1 MTQLWSSEDEES
13 LVWESSI
20 WPGRL
25 AIEDSVVS
33 EAVANAPRADSVS
46 LVGEVPLSAIVSPS
60 LVDIIDSS
68 RSISISSRVGA
79 VSSIDS
85 TTEFSSSEESAAAV
99 TTSVLMLQTDSF
111 TSTGEET
118 VLSLAASESPDIDSV
133 SSIEEN
139 ALSSA
144 ASSDLVETIDSSL
157 LSVVALESEAVSSID
172 RTAEFSSSE
181 ETAPTV
187 TVPSSTLQT
196 DVFTST
202 DEETILSLSAGKT
215 ERTLSSSE
223 SNELL
228 SIRSA
233 TSSVSLFAPGPNV
246 ETVAVSDEKGISP
259 TISSIEGSLEISSS
273 IDDSLSTETL
283 VSPFESFE
291 VRSVIERDVINPS
304 ISTSSSS
311 SRNLLFL
318 DFDFLVDVNPAL
330 LVSEDR
336 ETISSED
343 VTEIEDETN
352 LAILEPSQNEV
363 ILE

>member
-13 LVWESSI
+13 LVWDSSI

-33 EAVANAPRADSVS
+33 EAVANAP
-46 LVGEVPLSAIVSPS
+46 SA
-60 LVDIIDSS
+60 
-68 RSISISSRVGA
+68 
-79 VSSIDS
+79 
-85 TTEFSSSEESAAAV
+85 
-99 TTSVLMLQTDSF
+99 
-111 TSTGEET
+111 
-118 VLSLAASESPDIDSV
+118 DSV

-144 ASSDLVETIDSSL
+144 ASSQLVETIDSSL
-157 LSVVALESEAVSSID
+157 LNVVALETEAVPSID
-172 RTAEFSSSE
+172 ITEEFSSSE
-181 ETAPTV
+181 ETANPVST
-187 TVPSSTLQT
+187 PSPTLQT
-196 DVFTST
+196 DVFATT
-202 DEETILSLSAGKT
+202 DEKTILSLSAGKT
-215 ERTLSSSE
+215 GRTISSSK

-228 SIRSA
+228 SVRSA
-233 TSSVSLFAPGPNV
+233 TSSVSLFAPDLNV

-259 TISSIEGSLEISSS
+259 ALSSIERALEISSS
-273 IDDSLSTETL
+273 IDKSLATETI

-304 ISTSSSS
+304 ISASSSS
-311 SRNLLFL
+311 SRNLLSL
-318 DFDFLVDVNPAL
+318 DFDFLVDANPAL
-330 LVSEDR
+330 LVSKDR